1 MTDTAP
7 SANSQNT
14 ASQTPPNYVASAP
27 HSKEHAPIEHIRPS
41 DPTEA
46 QVEIHQE
53 LKEHGVEVR
62 QDETKLELAREQQN
76 VGIQPAPAA
85 HTVADAL
92 SRQDKPEFTL
102 SKEQAIEEKKRASVW
117 NSVRWLA
124 EEVLKQM
131 KIKEQDKDGE
141 RK

>member
-7 SANSQNT
+7 SNSQS
-14 ASQTPPNYVASAP
+14 AAPQTSPGYVASSP

-41 DPTEA
+41 DPGEA

-53 LKEHGVEVR
+53 LKEHGVEAR

-76 VGIQPAPAA
+76 VGMQHAPAA
-85 HTVADAL
+85 HTVTREL
-92 SRQDKPEFTL
+92 SREERPEFPL
-102 SKEQAIEEKKRASVW
+102 SQTQAIEEKKKGSVW

-131 KIKEQDKDGE
+131 KIKEQDKDGK